1 MDRPTHNTL
10 QALYGALRGLV
21 ESQYEQTRAL
31 IEQMRQD
38 RGQDA
43 PFEMEYYEYV
53 FTVAG
58 AATPFVNLAATVGA
72 RAEGV
77 FQTSTESDFYGT
89 ALLATARLD
98 AGAAGDGAV
107 ADHYLTKWERQGDDR
122 VATNAFLHVSN
133 GWGTGQRPKY
143 LDRPEWIR
151 GGSTVKV
158 EFQNRAAVALNL
170 YHSMGGYKVRDKDL
184 ASHTRKS

>member
-1 MDRPTHNTL
+1 MDRVSHNVL
-10 QALYGALRGLV
+10 QGLFGALRSMV
-21 ESQYEQTRAL
+21 EGQYEQTRAL

-43 PFEMEYYEYV
+43 PFQMEYYEYA
-53 FTVAG
+53 FIPAAG
-58 AATPFVNLAATVGA
+58 VPFVSLGGAIAA
-72 RAEGV
+72 RATGF

-89 ALLATARLD
+89 ALLATARVD
-98 AGAAGDGAV
+98 AAPGDAAV
-107 ADHYLTKWERQGDDR
+107 ADHYLAKWERQGDDR
-122 VATNAFLHVSN
+122 VASQEFLHVSN

-151 GGSTVKV
+151 GGATVKV
-158 EFQNRAAVALNL
+158 EFQNRAAVALNV

-184 ASHTRKS
+184 ASHTRKT